1 MTRFTLT
8 QPLEQPRHDAAPVVN
23 RSMTR
28 VTVGASAAIHA
39 DSG

>member
-8 QPLEQPRHDAAPVVN
+8 RTLEQPRHDAAPVVN
-23 RSMTR
+23 RSITR
-28 VTVGASAAIHA
+28 VAERASAAIHA